1 METNGRTYM
10 SEKPKDKVTRFSLI
24 TDQGHLIVFDG
35 GKCESDHTQ
44 SSGWEIRTSY
54 NSHLSTKEAESF
66 GDLVKDCIAI
76 VNKVL

>member
-1 METNGRTYM
+1 M

-44 SSGWEIRTSY
+44 SSGWEIIIFCNLCIFYLTSGIPMITFIY
-54 NSHLSTKEAESF
+54 IEF
-66 GDLVKDCIAI
+66 
-76 VNKVL
+76 